1 MSWAMAVGAAVS
13 ATGAIIKNEQAK
25 TAQRNAKREADK
37 AQRDLDKQKDRFR
50 DLDTSNPYLNMENV
64 FEDLTINQE
73 AAQFERQQQMM
84 TQANTMQQLRGA
96 AGGSGIAA
104 LAQTLVNQGAIDA
117 QKTQATIAQQ
127 EQNNQLAER
136 QEAARIQGL
145 EREGELISRQ
155 AQFGKISSLMGMAAD
170 DVSVHRESERLAMAQ
185 RQQAQQQMI
194 GAAAQGAMGAAAG
207 ISQDGI
213 KLFGKEFGGGGKIS
227 QQMFDDYKAMQG
239 MGGVAGQA
247 PPWFEQWLATQQ
259 LGSQ

>member
-1 MSWAMAVGAAVS
+1 MSFATLVIGAVS
-13 ATGAIIKNEQAK
+13 IGVGIYQKNQADIAAGEAQQEAED
-25 TAQRNAKREADK
+25 AQRE
-37 AQRDLDKQKDRFR
+37 LDRQKDAFR
-50 DLDTSNPYLNMENV
+50 DLDTTNPYLNMENV

-185 RQQAQQQMI
+185 QQQAQQQMI